1 MPAYVSHSIMAR
13 DVYNKIRND
22 NVSIDYMLTYSLG
35 GDLARFSKCRVM
47 CHKIKMEEFIDNMWI
62 YLKDNKLDNNS
73 IYLGVLYGHI
83 CHYYMDSVCHP
94 LIRKVDKLSTF
105 VGVKTHTLIE
115 GYIDSYLV
123 KNKYGIDISKFKT
136 KNIFRGKVRRVYKML
151 DYVYKKTYGVKYIS
165 FSYFL
170 SIFLYSKIRWLFILF
185 GKNLLM
191 RFSKFNK
198 YLEVNKNLDIVNIS
212 KKIKYNNYL
221 GEECFDSFM
230 DLYNKKN

>member
-1 MPAYVSHSIMAR
+1 
-13 DVYNKIRND
+13 
-22 NVSIDYMLTYSLG
+22 
-35 GDLARFSKCRVM
+35 
-47 CHKIKMEEFIDNMWI
+47 
-62 YLKDNKLDNNS
+62 
-73 IYLGVLYGHI
+73 
-83 CHYYMDSVCHP
+83 
-94 LIRKVDKLSTF
+94 
-105 VGVKTHTLIE
+105 
-115 GYIDSYLV
+115 
-123 KNKYGIDISKFKT
+123 
-136 KNIFRGKVRRVYKML
+136 ML

-230 DLYNKKN
+230 DLYNKSIDVAICRINDLK